1 MSGITQTVDT
11 REMIPEN
18 RWLRGTA
25 ARDSVAGPN
34 GGPVSVSSERHFGPE
49 TMLLREG
56 SRASSVYVI
65 RDGLVKLVRHLP
77 NGRARIVGL
86 QGPGSVLGMPV
97 PIAEGG
103 EGAASPHSAVT
114 LGHVDAR
121 CWPASHLRRL
131 REERPRRYIELV
143 ESLHGQIRQADVWI
157 TEFSTGRIKSRVARL
172 ILYLESIEDGLGD
185 GEVELLTCQD
195 MGEVLGVTPESV
207 SRIVAELKRDGVLKA
222 IPVERGERFRCD
234 RERLRALGRD

>member
-1 MSGITQTVDT
+1 MSGMTQAVDT
-11 REMIPEN
+11 SDMIPEN
-18 RWLRGTA
+18 HLLRNRGDGDPT
-25 ARDSVAGPN
+25 AGPN

-86 QGPGSVLGMPV
+86 RGPGSVLGMPV
-97 PIAEGG
+97 AE
-103 EGAASPHSAVT
+103 EDGAVSPHSAVT
-114 LGHVDAR
+114 LGHVNVR

-131 REERPRRYIELV
+131 RAERPHRYIDLL
-143 ESLHGQIRQADVWI
+143 ESLHGHIRQADVWI
-157 TEFSTGRIKSRVARL
+157 TEFSTGRIRSRVARL
-172 ILYLESIEDGLGD
+172 ILYLERMEDGLPE

-195 MGEVLGVTPESV
+195 MGEALGVTPESV
-207 SRIVAELKRDGVLKA
+207 SRIVAELKRDGVLQ
-222 IPVERGERFRCD
+222 PVSADRGEHLGCD
-234 RERLRALGRD
+234 RQKLRRLARD